1 MKIADRPSLA
11 ELTTLRLGGTAI
23 AEIRLESADDCEK
36 LPEALRLTGGSP
48 HVLGGGSNLL
58 VRDGELPITLIRPLM
73 GARDAEGR
81 PAEPE
86 IVGTEEGPDGPRTLL
101 RVGAGMRVPYLLSW
115 TVRRGLAGLEG
126 LVGVPGRVG
135 GAVAMN
141 AGAYGCSTAPLMRS
155 LTVFTPERGLHTL
168 APEGWS
174 AAYRRF
180 VLEEPCAWYMAV
192 SVILSLRQTDP
203 AALRAVMQEN
213 FRRKKAGQPV
223 HEHTAGCV
231 FKNPEGESAGRLL
244 DAAGMKGRRRG
255 AMFFSAMH
263 ANFLAHDTKCGIP
276 GTSEDALA
284 LIDEARAAVRERFGI
299 TLETEVKE
307 WPAWQ

>member
-1 MKIADRPSLA
+1 MKIIDRPALA
-11 ELTTLRLGGTAI
+11 ELTTLRLGGSAI
-23 AEIRLESADDCEK
+23 AEIRLDSLADCER
-36 LPEALRLTGGSP
+36 LPEALSLAGGSA

-58 VRDGELPITLIRPLM
+58 IRDGELPITVIRPLM
-73 GARDAEGR
+73 GSRDAEGR

-86 IVGTEEGPDGPRTLL
+86 VLGAEDGPDGKYTLL
-101 RVGAGMRVPYLLSW
+101 RVGAGMRMPFLLSW

-141 AGAYGCSTAPLMRS
+141 AGSYGCSTAPLMRS
-155 LTVFTPERGLHTL
+155 LTVFTPERGLHEIG
-168 APEGWS
+168 PEGWEAS
-174 AAYRRF
+174 YRRF
-180 VLEEPCAWYMAV
+180 SLVKPCSWYMSA
-192 SVILSLRQTDP
+192 SVVLAMKQDDP
-203 AALRAVMQEN
+203 AKLRRIMQEN
-213 FRRKKAGQPV
+213 FLRKKSGQPV

-255 AMFFSAMH
+255 ALRFSEMH

-276 GTSEDALA
+276 GRTEDALA
-284 LIDEARAAVRERFGI
+284 LIAEARAAVQERFGVS
-299 TLETEVKE
+299 LEMEVKE
-307 WPAWQ
+307 WPAWR

>member
-1 MKIADRPSLA
+1 MKIIDRPALA
-11 ELTTLRLGGTAI
+11 GLTTLRLGGTAI
-23 AEIRLESADDCEK
+23 AEIRLDSLADCER
-36 LPEALRLTGGSP
+36 LPEALSLAGGSA

-58 VRDGELPITLIRPLM
+58 IHDGELPISVIRPLM
-73 GARDAEGR
+73 GSRDSEGR

-86 IVGTEEGPDGPRTLL
+86 VLGTEDGPDGKYTLL
-101 RVGAGMRVPYLLSW
+101 RVGAGMRVPFLLSW

-141 AGAYGCSTAPLMRS
+141 AGSYGCSTAPLMRA
-155 LTVFTPERGLHTL
+155 LTVFTPERGLHEVG
-168 APEGWS
+168 PEGWEAS
-174 AAYRRF
+174 YRRF
-180 VLEEPCAWYMAV
+180 ALVEPCSWYMSA
-192 SVILSLRQTDP
+192 SVVLAMKQDDP
-203 AALRAVMQEN
+203 AKLRRIMQEN
-213 FRRKKAGQPV
+213 FLRKKSGQPV

-255 AMFFSAMH
+255 ALYFSEMH

-276 GTSEDALA
+276 GRSEDALA
-284 LIDEARAAVRERFGI
+284 LIAEARATVQERFGVA
-299 TLETEVKE
+299 LEMEVKE
-307 WPAWQ
+307 WPAWR